1 MASNFTP
8 YTIIQ
13 NIADRFLPESLKE
26 KALWDFEDVEYAK
39 QGYKAP
45 LQQFPLE
52 QYGNNL
58 IAAPNMYL
66 EEGAIK
72 DVKINPNLPFET
84 GGTTSLLSGIEL
96 NNQSNFRPLNA
107 LIHEMQHYKDMF
119 RDYTNNIPKNAVN
132 IKELSEL
139 NKARTKNIQK
149 NFIQYVQGN
158 PADKIAALTITGQEE
173 PDEIIAQLKSYEAML
188 PAGMNIFQSP
198 VGKKLF
204 KTDED
209 KLWWLSNTTSSMS
222 KFSFNEKKK

>member
-13 NIADRFLPESLKE
+13 NIADRFLPASLKE
-26 KALWDFEDVEYAK
+26 KSLWDFEDIENAK
-39 QGYKAP
+39 KSYKAP

-52 QYGNNL
+52 TYGNNL

-66 EEGAIK
+66 EDSAIK
-72 DVKINPNLPFET
+72 DIKINPNLDYYT

-96 NNQSNFRPLNA
+96 NNQSKFRPLNT

-119 RDYTNNIPKNAVN
+119 RDYTNNIPFNAVN
-132 IKELSEL
+132 KKELSDL
-139 NKARTKNIQK
+139 NKNRTKTIQN
-149 NFIQYVQGN
+149 NFIKYTEGN
-158 PADKIAALTITGQEE
+158 PSDRIATLTITGQTE

-198 VGKKLF
+198 LGKKLF